1 MVALDAT
8 ILVPALPAIASDLHG
23 NTTDTFWTGTAYLL
37 TQSVL
42 QPFLVSL
49 SDVFGR
55 RLLYL
60 VSLAF
65 FTVGTL
71 LCCLARNFDELLA
84 GRSIQGV
91 GGGGIL
97 ALGLVILTD
106 IVPLRQRPIYLGV
119 NQMSWALGS
128 VAGPVIGG
136 LFVEHTTWRWI
147 FYINFPFCGIGFLTV
162 PWVIRLHVER
172 DSFKRRLL
180 YVDWTGGFLFVSSTC
195 SFLIGLTWGG
205 SEYPWS
211 SWRTLVPIVLGF
223 AGMIATIVWE
233 RYGVSRPFLRL
244 ELFDSYSALAA
255 YTGAMLQGLLM
266 FCELYYI
273 PFYFESVKDYSPTI
287 TGLALLPLTG
297 AMLPTSVVIGRL
309 MSRFGCYR
317 WAIWLGWVTAIT
329 GTGLLILLSVDTR
342 VFTWV
347 VIFLVVGLGHGLIL
361 MSLNFSVQAMAH
373 TQNVAYAAAM
383 YTFTRTFG
391 MCIGVAVGGTVF
403 QNELKKQLD
412 DLQLPTAVAKDAEK
426 FVATLKALPQA
437 SEEYQY
443 YILAYA
449 ESFKVVFVVLTALTG
464 LAGLLSLLIK
474 EHTMDR
480 VLDSEHTLRQRQHLD
495 KPETTITENKLESD
509 GTS

>member
-1 MVALDAT
+1 MRPVNSLSSIKEKVSGLQMTDKMHTSRRKTTHEEGSGTVSAVSNTQVKPLPSEQAPEQAWKAGRKEWMIIIVLAIVSLMVALDAT

-71 LCCLARNFDELLA
+71 LCCLARNFHELLA

-128 VAGPVIGG
+128 
-136 LFVEHTTWRWI
+136 
-147 FYINFPFCGIGFLTV
+147 
-162 PWVIRLHVER
+162 
-172 DSFKRRLL
+172 
-180 YVDWTGGFLFVSSTC
+180 
-195 SFLIGLTWGG
+195 
-205 SEYPWS
+205 
-211 SWRTLVPIVLGF
+211 
-223 AGMIATIVWE
+223 
-233 RYGVSRPFLRL
+233 
-244 ELFDSYSALAA
+244 
-255 YTGAMLQGLLM
+255 M

-329 GTGLLILLSVDTR
+329 GTGLLILLGVDTR

-361 MSLNFSVQAMAH
+361 MSLNFSVQAMAD

-391 MCIGVAVGGTVF
+391 MCVGVAAGGTVF

-426 FVATLKALPQA
+426 FVTTLKVLPKD
-437 SEEYQY
+437 SGEYQH

-480 VLDSEHTLRQRQHLD
+480 VLDSEHTLRQRQHPN
-495 KPETTITENKLESD
+495 KPETTITNNNIESN
-509 GTS
+509 SIN